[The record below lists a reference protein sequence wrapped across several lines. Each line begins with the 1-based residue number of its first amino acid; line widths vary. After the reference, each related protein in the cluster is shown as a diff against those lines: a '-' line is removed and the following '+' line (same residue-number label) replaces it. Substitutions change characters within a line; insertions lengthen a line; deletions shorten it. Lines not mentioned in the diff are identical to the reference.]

1 MAISIKWDLKIDR
14 ESITNRIAKRHAE
27 AIWKTILAVVSY
39 LGLPLYFIYI
49 FISYPDRL
57 SDFDQL
63 IFTEKYAWIFW
74 VCVLFILFY
83 IREKNKNKK
92 IKSTPPLSEYIL
104 HKKEICIDSH
114 FTEELLHIIDL
125 SLKDKRKNYPDQI
138 YPLLLFRRLLSSKQ
152 IKILFIRLAV
162 NYNKIQRVINQ
173 IIKDFH
179 ENNDRFNIKVLFH
192 KAFDIAVR
200 NYRAQVGVLEM
211 MEALVAIDNPVKNI
225 LIDLNIREG
234 DVSGVIRWIYE
245 SEEIMR
251 KTKEETKYGIKRK
264 RHWRNQLWTSTVTP
278 LLDRVGVDLTHQA
291 YSFYPMIDREEEM
304 KRIFEII
311 ESGEY
316 GIVLIGEKGVG
327 ITKIIEGIAQK
338 IISGDVPKSLYD
350 KRMHTLSIGKLLAL
364 SQGGRLKDVINQLTY
379 EIKRSGDIILVLE
392 DLPSILSVNTED
404 AAVVLEQLLLD
415 ALENRNIILIGSAD
429 HETYKQARGSLISAM
444 QPVEIEEMDSNKTLQ
459 ILQTMAPYLEYEYGV
474 FITYQALPKIVE
486 LSQYIHDYAQ
496 PAQSVQILRQVC
508 QIAASQ
514 KIKLVS
520 RELVEQELSRMVNL
534 PLSSVSDYE
543 SKILINLEKL
553 IYKKYINQKDA
564 VSSIASAL
572 RRRRTQVQSG
582 ERPIGT
588 FLFLGP
594 TGVGKTYLAKRL
606 AEVYF
611 GSSDKMIRLDMSE
624 YQEPQSIRNLIG
636 APKGTGSTDEGILI
650 EAVKKNPFSVIL
662 LDEFEKAHS
671 DILNIFLQIMEDGR
685 ITSSLGITYDFTHT
699 IIIATSNAG
708 AVRLQNMLKE
718 GKSMDEIKEV
728 LKSEELNKYF
738 KPELL
743 NRFDN
748 IIIFKPLDF
757 LQVMAIAKILLD
769 ELAERLSEKDIKLE
783 YSEEAVKTLAKEGFN
798 PTQGARPLRR
808 VIQDKIEDEISK
820 LILSRSLKARDKI
833 LLKEDLTIEII
844 PAKHYN
850 L

>member
-1 MAISIKWDLKIDR
+1 MAVSIKWDLKIDR
-14 ESITNRIAKRHAE
+14 ESITNRIAKRQAE
-27 AIWKTILAVVSY
+27 IIWKTILAVVSY
-39 LGLPLYFIYI
+39 FGLPLYFIYI

-57 SDFDQL
+57 SDLGQL
-63 IFTEKYAWIFW
+63 IFTERYAWVFW
-74 VCVLFILFY
+74 ACILFILFY

-92 IKSTPPLSEYIL
+92 IKPITPLSEYIL

-125 SLKDKRKNYPDQI
+125 SLKDKRKDYPDQI

-162 NYNKIQRVINQ
+162 NYNKIKKVVNQ
-173 IIKDFH
+173 IIKNFY
-179 ENNDRFNIKVLFH
+179 ENNESFNIKVLFH

-211 MEALVAIDNPVKNI
+211 MEALVVIDNPVKNL

-251 KTKEETKYGIKRK
+251 KTKEEAKYSIKRK

-278 LLDRVGVDLTHQA
+278 LLDRVGVDLTQQA
-291 YSFYPMIDREEEM
+291 YSFYPLIDREEEM

-338 IISGDVPKSLYD
+338 IIAGDVPKSLYD
-350 KRMHTLSIGKLLAL
+350 KRMHTLSVGKLLAF

-415 ALENRNIILIGSAD
+415 ALENKNIILIGSAD
-429 HETYKQARGSLISAM
+429 HETYKKAKGSLISAM
-444 QPVEIEEMDSNKTLQ
+444 QPVEIEEMDSGKTLQ

-486 LSQYIHDYAQ
+486 FSQYLHDYAQ
-496 PAQSVQILRQVC
+496 PAQSVQILRQIC

-520 RELVEQELSRMVNL
+520 RELVEKELSRMVNL

-543 SKILINLEKL
+543 SKILINLEEL
-553 IYKKYINQKDA
+553 IYRKYINQKDA

-662 LDEFEKAHS
+662 LDEFEKAHP
-671 DILNIFLQIMEDGR
+671 DVLNIFLQVMEDGR

-708 AVRLQNMLKE
+708 AVKLQNMLKE
-718 GKSMDEIKEV
+718 GRNMDDIKEV

-743 NRFDN
+743 NRFDS

-757 LQVMAIAKILLD
+757 VQIVAIAKILLD

-783 YSEEAVKTLAKEGFN
+783 YSEEAVKALAKEGFN

-820 LILSRSLKARDKI
+820 LILSKSLKARDKI
-833 LLKEDLTIEII
+833 LVREDLTIDII